1 MNKWMKLAIIAG
13 VVILVLRFRNQIAMS
28 ISGLPVLGKL
38 IG

>member
-1 MNKWMKLAIIAG
+1 MNKWVKLAVIAG
-13 VVILVLRFRNQIAMS
+13 VVILVLRFRNQIAGA

>member
-13 VVILVLRFRNQIAMS
+13 VVILALRFRNQIAMTVG
-28 ISGLPVLGKL
+28 GLPVLGKL